1 MVDKRSRYNMSV
13 KETPM
18 SLNNEALRISQENF
32 LTEFLLRCK
41 EYEVDRSPKFVIK
54 NSAIDVKLTHQF
66 PQLEGIISITD
77 PKQILATK
85 DKEADPIFYLT
96 YENSKSLE
104 TLTKLE
110 CKDKLP
116 NCGINAY
123 GIIQIY
129 SMLMDFNCLRD
140 LNLDGNPN
148 VQENYHLLC
157 KSVGNLLYL
166 SLQFCKI
173 TDEGVKKIAEELQYA
188 DPPNEPKLLALNL
201 GNNRIG
207 DLGALEIG
215 RMLRTNR
222 SVQSLILTGNR
233 ICDDGAALIIQELN
247 MSKLTHN
254 EIVDLRRR
262 RFDALISQE
271 KKLIDLNKTNE
282 KKVSKVVEDLPNLE
296 ISQTRKNSKVLKKS
310 NKSKKLSLSNSSSKI
325 TVQEN
330 SKNVSQLPT
339 LRKDSPIEIDH
350 PFGKESTATGGV
362 IRISGNF
369 VLKHLNISFNHL
381 SGVIIKQ
388 LLACLLYQTYIMMSD
403 TSKGLLYVR
412 IEGNEF
418 KQEDEKDLMELE
430 EILQCRQA
438 GEYLS
443 RFDDLESSVTLEN
456 DNL

>member
-1 MVDKRSRYNMSV
+1 MVDKRSRYNVSI
-13 KETPM
+13 KEMPM
-18 SLNNEALRISQENF
+18 SLINETSRISQENF
-32 LTEFLLRCK
+32 LTEFLLHCK
-41 EYEVDRSPKFVIK
+41 EYEVDCSPKFVEV
-54 NSAIDVKLTHQF
+54 S
-66 PQLEGIISITD
+66 ISILD
-77 PKQILATK
+77 AL
-85 DKEADPIFYLT
+85 YLT
-96 YENSKSLE
+96 LKKYR
-104 TLTKLE
+104 TLTVLR
-110 CKDKLP
+110 LQ

-157 KSVGNLLYL
+157 KSVGNLSYL

-188 DPPNEPKLLALNL
+188 DPPNGPKLLALNL

-247 MSKLTHN
+247 MSRLTHD

-262 RFDALISQE
+262 RFDALILQE
-271 KKLIDLNKTNE
+271 KMLNDLYKANE
-282 KKVSKVVEDLPNLE
+282 NEIPKIVEDLPKPENLE
-296 ISQTRKNSKVLKKS
+296 ARKNKVSKKS
-310 NKSKKLSLSNSSSKI
+310 NKPKKPSLSNSSSKI
-325 TVQEN
+325 TVEDN
-330 SKNVSQLPT
+330 SKSISRLPT
-339 LRKDSPIEIDH
+339 LGKNTPIEIDH
-350 PFGKESTATGGV
+350 PFGKESTASRGM

-381 SGVIIKQ
+381 SGAIIKK
-388 LLACLLYQTYIMMSD
+388 LIACLLYQTYMMRSD

-418 KQEDEKDLMELE
+418 NQDDEKDLMELE
-430 EILQCRQA
+430 EILWYRQT

-443 RFDDLESSVTLEN
+443 SEDVEDPIILEKSDL
-456 DNL
+456 

>member
-1 MVDKRSRYNMSV
+1 MNI
-13 KETPM
+13 
-18 SLNNEALRISQENF
+18 NESYVLTNGEVSICILDAL
-32 LTEFLLRCK
+32 
-41 EYEVDRSPKFVIK
+41 
-54 NSAIDVKLTHQF
+54 
-66 PQLEGIISITD
+66 
-77 PKQILATK
+77 
-85 DKEADPIFYLT
+85 YLT
-96 YENSKSLE
+96 LKKYR
-104 TLTKLE
+104 TLTVLR
-110 CKDKLP
+110 LP

-157 KSVGNLLYL
+157 KSVGNLSYL

-282 KKVSKVVEDLPNLE
+282 NKVSKVVEDLPNLE
-296 ISQTRKNSKVLKKS
+296 ISQTRKNSKVLKKP

-330 SKNVSQLPT
+330 SKNISKLPT
-339 LRKDSPIEIDH
+339 LRKDLPIEIDH

-362 IRISGNF
+362 IRINGNF
-369 VLKHLNISFNHL
+369 
-381 SGVIIKQ
+381 
-388 LLACLLYQTYIMMSD
+388 LLACLLYQTYMMMSD

-443 RFDDLESSVTLEN
+443 RLDDMESSVILEN